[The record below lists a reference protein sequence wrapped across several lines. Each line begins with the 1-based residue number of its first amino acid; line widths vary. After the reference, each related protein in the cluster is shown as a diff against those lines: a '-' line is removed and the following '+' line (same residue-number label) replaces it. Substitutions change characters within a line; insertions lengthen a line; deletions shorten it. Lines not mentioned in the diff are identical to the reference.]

1 NNTFTKLTGALTYNI
16 GKVLTYALLGLLFG
30 LFGKG
35 LVLAGFQ
42 QWISIVLG
50 AIMILSVF
58 FPVLFKNKVF
68 IDKFVSSFASRM
80 ISKLRSLFAISS
92 YKSLFLIGFFNG
104 LLPCGLVYIA
114 IAGAIES
121 KDALSGAIYMA
132 AFGLGT
138 APMLIGIAFL
148 SSTLN
153 MKIRA
158 KLNKLIPILVILIGL
173 LFILRGLNLGIPYIS
188 PKDQVLSPQE
198 NVDGESSEH
207 SCH

>member
-1 NNTFTKLTGALTYNI
+1 
-16 GKVLTYALLGLLFG
+16 
-30 LFGKG
+30 
-35 LVLAGFQ
+35 
-42 QWISIVLG
+42 
-50 AIMILSVF
+50 
-58 FPVLFKNKVF
+58 
-68 IDKFVSSFASRM
+68 
-80 ISKLRSLFAISS
+80 
-92 YKSLFLIGFFNG
+92 
-104 LLPCGLVYIA
+104 
-114 IAGAIES
+114 
-121 KDALSGAIYMA
+121 
-132 AFGLGT
+132 
-138 APMLIGIAFL
+138 MLIGIAFL